1 MTQVDKSAAEAEV
14 TGRQPDVD
22 AIRQEIEPVAEALR
36 QGSKRNKGRK
46 DAAHGL
52 DPEAERGTL
61 RPAERSAHCI
71 SASVARGLLKSAGIA
86 QRSAHCPSASVA
98 QELLTSAGVARK
110 APAADALDP
119 EAERA
124 TLGPAHNLTLGR
136 GGASCG
142 FSHVSGIWHPRT
154 SEAQGAAQ
162 WGRDAVGASTI
173 TGSRGEEEDRTN
185 NLGLAAGHP

>member
-1 MTQVDKSAAEAEV
+1 MTQVNKSPAEAEV

-61 RPAERSAHCI
+61 RPAERSAHCT
-71 SASVARGLLKSAGIA
+71 
-86 QRSAHCPSASVA
+86 SASVA
-98 QELLTSAGVARK
+98 QELLKSAGVARK
-110 APAADALDP
+110 VPAADALDP

-136 GGASCG
+136 GGAS
-142 FSHVSGIWHPRT
+142 
-154 SEAQGAAQ
+154 
-162 WGRDAVGASTI
+162 
-173 TGSRGEEEDRTN
+173 
-185 NLGLAAGHP
+185 